1 MARPEGQKGDSQST
15 NVGGSPSNPYKA
27 HDIKPSWKDGT
38 GHVVESRLND
48 FAEKRVGKKGK

>member
-38 GHVVESRLND
+38 ARVVESRNND
-48 FAEKRVGKKGK
+48 FAEKRVKGK